1 MRKLAIAVALS
12 TTVLAGPALARDGA
26 WYVGGDFGA
35 MIIEDTDAVFTPGA
49 NAGPGQLQIG
59 YDEGFDGSLFVGYD
73 FGAFRLEAE
82 VSYKQAD
89 TEELL
94 TTNLTLPGTA
104 ANISTFTGGDGD
116 VAILSGMVNAMLDFG
131 DDDGLSGFVG
141 GGVGIARVDFNDVSA
156 FTNTAAGLDGDDT
169 RFAWQ
174 IIAGVR
180 QAITPNVDLHLKYR
194 FFNVD
199 NLEYVGFGNRVV
211 ETDLRSHSLVGGITF
226 NFGTPGPRICVL
238 PEVLNAEGVCE
249 VPPPL
254 PCPEGTVR
262 NPAGGCDPVGP
273 PPCGPGEVRG
283 EDGVCRT
290 PTPPEVWVDCPNG
303 DRVRE
308 GTPCPPI
315 PPEIVYFGWDQD
327 TLTAEARATLD
338 RVIANARRGTGQSQ
352 VVLAGHADR
361 SGSAT
366 YNVGLSQRR
375 ANRVRDYLVAG
386 GVSAGAITSQAF
398 GEGRP
403 AIETPDGVREPQN
416 RRVEITFGPG
426 SGW

>member
-35 MIIEDTDAVFTPGA
+35 MIVEDSDVNFTPGSGTA
-49 NAGPGQLQIG
+49 ATGTVTLGF
-59 YDEGFDGSLFVGYD
+59 DEGFDGSGFVGYD

-82 VSYKQAD
+82 VSYKESD
-89 TEELL
+89 IEEVA
-94 TTNLTLPGTA
+94 TRNITSPGTA
-104 ANISTFTGGDGD
+104 GSAGIFPGAGD
-116 VAILSGMVNAMLDFG
+116 VSILSGMINGMLDFG
-131 DDDGLSGFVG
+131 DEDGLSGFVG
-141 GGVGIARVDFNDVSA
+141 GGVGVARVDLGASA
-156 FTNTAAGLDGDDT
+156 FANTGAILDDSDT
-169 RFAWQ
+169 RLAWQ
-174 IIAGVR
+174 VIAGVR
-180 QAITPNVDLHLKYR
+180 QALSPNIDIHLKYR

-199 NLEYVGFGNRVV
+199 DLEFVGFGGRAV
-211 ETDLRSHSLVGGITF
+211 DADIRSHSLVGGITF
-226 NFGTPGPRICVL
+226 NFGVPVDLPDCIAPNYLDANGVCVAPPVQVVCPPGTR
-238 PEVLNAEGVCE
+238 LNAATNSCE
-249 VPPPL
+249 QIPVEPTYRT
-254 PCPEGTVR
+254 CPDGTRVLESEQ
-262 NPAGGCDPVGP
+262 CPV
-273 PPCGPGEVRG
+273 V
-283 EDGVCRT
+283 
-290 PTPPEVWVDCPNG
+290 N
-303 DRVRE
+303 
-308 GTPCPPI
+308 I
-315 PPEIVYFGWDQD
+315 PPAIVYFGWDED
-327 TLTAEARATLD
+327 TLTDRARETLD
-338 RVIANARRGTGQSQ
+338 GVVANYQRGGQTN